1 MPGLRD
7 RAIWRPK
14 GVKRGQKGV
23 KKGSFGGHLG
33 VPEALRRPSGGPQEA
48 LRRPFWRPI
57 WGLFGAYLGVLGLW
71 KAHIRD
77 MAISGYLGYLGSF
90 GPFGGHLGCPWETP
104 FGPLLTHGSQGAK
117 RPLGTIGIRTGIGW
131 SPAVHGSYEGYL
143 VEGILRDA
151 GCAIW
156 GIWGIWGDLG
166 HLGVRRDVHVRPLLD
181 PF

>member
-1 MPGLRD
+1 LPGLRD
-7 RAIWRPK
+7 RASGGPK

-151 GCAIW
+151 GGAIW
-156 GIWGIWGDLG
+156 GIWGIWG
-166 HLGVRRDVHVRPLLD
+166 
-181 PF
+181 